1 MRAIMGLA
9 RTGSFAS
16 NGSGDYVIAF
26 STHPDVRR
34 PRSSDAPIVA
44 PSLANESMSPLF
56 AASAEATEEAIYNAI
71 LKATTVES
79 ARGKLEAIPLEEVTR
94 ILEKYDALHWDRT
107 LSPRR

>member
-1 MRAIMGLA
+1 MGLA

-34 PRSSDAPIVA
+34 PRSSEVPLVA

-56 AASAEATEEAIYNAI
+56 AATAEATEEAIYNAI

-79 ARGKLEAIPLEEVTR
+79 SRGRLEAIPLDEVKR
-94 ILEKYDALHWDRT
+94 ILEEYGALHWDRT
-107 LSPRR
+107 LSPQQ